1 MFTTEDTE
9 YTEYTEKICKTDK
22 IFESR
27 DIVEFSTSP
36 GGSAGQRNRG
46 KSVAIPPRL
55 DAGQS
60 EVRKSGEGM
69 KKDTGAL
76 V

>member
-1 MFTTEDTE
+1 MADT
-9 YTEYTEKICKTDK
+9 KTN
-22 IFESR
+22 F
-27 DIVEFSTSP
+27 IVEFSTSP
-36 GGSAGQRNRG
+36 SGSAGRRNTG

-60 EVRKSGEGM
+60 AVRKSGEGM
-69 KKDTGAL
+69 KKDKGAL